1 VVAFIIAAV
10 VTPPD
15 VISQLALAIPMC
27 LLYEV
32 GILAAGWFAKVSKA
46 PEEDSSSSGPAA
58 GS

>member
-1 VVAFIIAAV
+1 MVLAFVVAAV

-32 GILAAGWFAKVSKA
+32 GIIGAGWFSKVSKK
-46 PEEDSSSSGPAA
+46 PGDEEAEPDQA
-58 GS
+58 